1 MKKKNEKNLKK
12 NCVMILQGGGVY
24 VPMGIFPNINMHKN
38 IDCHL
43 KI

>member
-1 MKKKNEKNLKK
+1 MKKKNEKIEKK
-12 NCVMILQGGGVY
+12 ICVMSLKGGGVY
-24 VPMGIFPNINMHKN
+24 VPIGIFRNIDMHKN

>member
-1 MKKKNEKNLKK
+1 
-12 NCVMILQGGGVY
+12 MILQGGEGVY

-43 KI
+43 KNIISPYTILYNSQ